1 MNIDVAIDMTPYKS
15 KSGKKSGV
23 TGFITGDDYIVVQ
36 FNYSEVYKYTYQSA
50 GKSTIEK
57 MKSLALA
64 KRGLSTFISQNDPGY
79 I

>member
-1 MNIDVAIDMTPYKS
+1 MTPYKS

-50 GKSTIEK
+50 GKPTIEK

-64 KRGLSTFISQNDPGY
+64 KQGLSTFISQNQPGY